1 MAWVL
6 EEEAPPERRGR
17 WVLEPTPTLGE
28 RIVGLTRQFTGCEDT
43 EDISD
48 VGTARRVVAEAGS
61 PTLQVSGPPVQPSA
75 VARQGAPVVPPV
87 VQAERLKEVPEPLLP
102 GLPAP
107 VSDVV
112 RSAVTKAVREGTG
125 ALAEAER
132 AGRVPT
138 REAAAMPPAY
148 PGELAGLKP
157 ETISAA
163 PERPGLGAQAG
174 RAFVRAPV
182 RMAEQIGTGLQVA
195 AEALPES
202 EAKQVVKKAGQEV
215 ERHWQ
220 AVARKFPSGYEG
232 RHIWQEPSLLVDPGY
247 LTSSVIETTAS
258 MLPAIGGFGAGQ
270 AAFTVLGRSLPL
282 TAQTVTRLAR
292 LGGAVVGGGIGGLQE
307 GMGTYQEARARGMTD
322 AKAATHALVASL
334 AIAGLNAVPLLNQF
348 AARDPGVRAALG
360 KFFKVGVK
368 EAVTEAAEE
377 PLQAGLLTSGDVAA
391 MVDALKEGGLD
402 VAVPAFLSGGLFSGA
417 GGVKA
422 APRGTNVI
430 PAIDAVLSN
439 VEAQT
444 GLKSQLEVV
453 LERGRLLRLRAE
465 IPPSEAAAP
474 QPEAIPTAA
483 EAGLARR
490 EIGPPEAKAVP
501 PEVKAAAPEIKA
513 LVDQFRRPVEIEK
526 PEAAPSGPLRTA
538 KELAGAAP
546 EAPAL
551 PAERQTA
558 AQAQLAAETALRR
571 YQDVPSTFYE
581 FARERGRWPITTTD
595 PGYMALRRGWDEVRK
610 PLYEVQG
617 PRLGQWEV
625 VNRVTRAVEAQSPNK
640 AMAQLQANKMD
651 LARVRRL
658 PPEEFRPKPPF
669 KPAEPPVAPPAEAE
683 RPEPERLV
691 TPRVTPEARPEVPVA
706 EPKREVAT
714 PVSKPKPIAE
724 ALGGEPEGFDPNDV
738 DQLK

>member
-6 EEEAPPERRGR
+6 EEEVPPERLGR

-28 RIVGLTRQFTGCEDT
+28 RIVGLTRQFTGGEDT

-125 ALAEAER
+125 ALAEAEQ

-138 REAAAMPPAY
+138 REAAGLPPTY
-148 PGELAGLKP
+148 PGESQGIKPASIAAAAPRERGYLERALTSAGLLEPSEAERRVAARTRADIGQGKQEPPTALGRAMKQALSIGGQALGGAAESATLGLLPAVARAYGLTVPEAETSLEKVSKGLGGLAGFIRGPALAAGRVAFEGFLKP
-157 ETISAA
+157 VAKDAIGKILAKQIAREAPVLATASTILATGQALEQPEKKAA
-163 PERPGLGAQAG
+163 VQTLGEAAKGGAIMGAVFGGVPGLIMGRSAFQTAARAGLGIAILDAAEGRRPWDERDIAEKAFDYGLDAYFLFTGRDPRAIQAALRQVAKKTGASPESVLRVVFLQSEAD
-174 RAFVRAPV
+174 R
-182 RMAEQIGTGLQVA
+182 GLRTQQDVA
-195 AEALPES
+195 AE
-202 EAKQVVKKAGQEV
+202 
-215 ERHWQ
+215 R
-220 AVARKFPSGYEG
+220 
-232 RHIWQEPSLLVDPGY
+232 
-247 LTSSVIETTAS
+247 
-258 MLPAIGGFGAGQ
+258 
-270 AAFTVLGRSLPL
+270 
-282 TAQTVTRLAR
+282 AR
-292 LGGAVVGGGIGGLQE
+292 L
-307 GMGTYQEARARGMTD
+307 
-322 AKAATHALVASL
+322 
-334 AIAGLNAVPLLNQF
+334 
-348 AARDPGVRAALG
+348 LG
-360 KFFKVGVK
+360 EK
-368 EAVTEAAEE
+368 
-377 PLQAGLLTSGDVAA
+377 L
-391 MVDALKEGGLD
+391 
-402 VAVPAFLSGGLFSGA
+402 
-417 GGVKA
+417 
-422 APRGTNVI
+422 
-430 PAIDAVLSN
+430 
-439 VEAQT
+439 
-444 GLKSQLEVV
+444 
-453 LERGRLLRLRAE
+453 E
-465 IPPSEAAAP
+465 IPPSEAAEP

-513 LVDQFRRPVEIEK
+513 LVDQFRRPVEVEK
-526 PEAAPSGPLRTA
+526 PEAVPSGPLRTA

-546 EAPAL
+546 EVPIL

-706 EPKREVAT
+706 EPKREGAP